1 MIDKDEGELEQE
13 DGDEI
18 FGSKFFDTIQTS
30 FMPINDP
37 NLGGDY
43 VLDFGDVIEINLIG
57 QKDSIESYEIG
68 RDGSINL
75 PDLGKINLAGL
86 TLSQASDLI
95 KAKIKQTFI
104 GTDGYISLIN
114 IRDINVIVSG
124 NAYNPGIYTLN
135 GNSNMLH
142 ALSMAGGINEY
153 GSYRNI
159 QLIRD
164 GEKIDQLD
172 IYQVLM
178 YGKNQTLKEVFDQV
192 IA

>member
-1 MIDKDEGELEQE
+1 M
-13 DGDEI
+13 
-18 FGSKFFDTIQTS
+18 
-30 FMPINDP
+30 
-37 NLGGDY
+37 
-43 VLDFGDVIEINLIG
+43 
-57 QKDSIESYEIG
+57 
-68 RDGSINL
+68 
-75 PDLGKINLAGL
+75 
-86 TLSQASDLI
+86 I

-104 GTDGYISLIN
+104 GTDAYISLIN
-114 IRDINVIVSG
+114 IRDINVIASG

-164 GEKIDQLD
+164 GGEKIDQLD

-178 YGKNQTLKEVFDQV
+178 YGKSKS
-192 IA
+192 